1 MAWRI
6 DEEVI
11 RGELDCRVR
20 GRVTGRIWILGREEP
35 LELMLEGHPGRDLA
49 GHVLRFANPA
59 PVEGKGRELMARQL
73 GVVGDM
79 TASRKVKVLECSA
92 EEFEDYYRARKPFP
106 WHWGNGMYLEW
117 FSKCNGRVV
126 IESAGYALELEA
138 SATWELT
145 KAEEEAQRVAN
156 AKALTEFLEPEE
168 SEDEDDPRSEAE
180 AEADE
185 EAARMDLLMDRVT
198 ARMDRE
204 GCDGDSFERILEE
217 ERQRLKQ
224 ERGEK
229 ELTPEQLAEREEWL
243 AEFHAGE
250 EEMMAEME
258 AEKWKGEE
266 EGPALEH
273 PLVERSRELS
283 MRVYAEVEQKG
294 WVSEETHQEHP
305 LVEIVTRTM
314 SASAKLAGALGDDE
328 EWPPEALFA
337 GSVLV
342 RLKKARGYLRDV
354 IGALDSADEEGLAT
368 PGWRLEV
375 RREIGE
381 ILGEVQTLIEE
392 VREVLAEE
400 E

>member
-1 MAWRI
+1 
-6 DEEVI
+6 
-11 RGELDCRVR
+11 
-20 GRVTGRIWILGREEP
+20 
-35 LELMLEGHPGRDLA
+35 
-49 GHVLRFANPA
+49 
-59 PVEGKGRELMARQL
+59 
-73 GVVGDM
+73 
-79 TASRKVKVLECSA
+79 
-92 EEFEDYYRARKPFP
+92 
-106 WHWGNGMYLEW
+106 
-117 FSKCNGRVV
+117 
-126 IESAGYALELEA
+126 
-138 SATWELT
+138 
-145 KAEEEAQRVAN
+145 
-156 AKALTEFLEPEE
+156 
-168 SEDEDDPRSEAE
+168 
-180 AEADE
+180 
-185 EAARMDLLMDRVT
+185 
-198 ARMDRE
+198 
-204 GCDGDSFERILEE
+204 
-217 ERQRLKQ
+217 
-224 ERGEK
+224 
-229 ELTPEQLAEREEWL
+229 
-243 AEFHAGE
+243 
-250 EEMMAEME
+250 MMAEME